1 MGMMFSHDDPL
12 SGLSVAGTFRERL
25 AIVHAE
31 LRRRCPGLDRMAV
44 ALHDRRD
51 GLLKTFAASPA
62 EESPLRN
69 YEIGLAET
77 RSLQETAASRRP
89 RVVNDLEV
97 FAGGH
102 HVHSRRILGHG
113 FASSYTLPV
122 FDNGVLIA
130 FIFCNSLHKNYFRNG
145 ILAQVEVFTHL
156 VAQLVINDQLILRT
170 LNAALRTAVGMVHV
184 RDPETGNHLER
195 MARYA
200 RLIARELVNRGKCDF
215 DDEQI
220 EQLFNFSPLHDI
232 GKLGIP
238 DGILLKPGKLVA
250 DERSIMDTHPLIGRR
265 MIDELVGNF
274 GFHRVPYIESLRALV
289 EFHHEKL
296 DGNGY
301 PHGLKGDEI
310 PLEARIV
317 AVSDVFDALT
327 TLRPY
332 KGPWPNQHALAMM
345 QLLAID
351 KLDSSCVTV
360 LIDCQE
366 EVAEIQ
372 RRFAD
377 SDLAA

>member
-1 MGMMFSHDDPL
+1 MEKMFSHDDPL
-12 SGLSVAGTFRERL
+12 SGLSAAGTFRERL

-31 LRRRCPGLDRMAV
+31 LRRRCPGVDRMAV
-44 ALHDRRD
+44 ALHDRHD

-62 EESPLRN
+62 GESPLRN
-69 YEIGLAET
+69 YEMLLADA
-77 RSLQETAASRRP
+77 RSLQDTATSRRP

-97 FAGGH
+97 FAGGAH
-102 HVHSRRILGHG
+102 EHSRRILGHG

-122 FDNGVLIA
+122 FDGGVLIA
-130 FIFCNSLHKNYFRNG
+130 FVFCNSLHKGYFRNG
-145 ILAQVEVFTHL
+145 ILAHAEVFTQL

-170 LNAALRTAVGMVHV
+170 LNAALRTTIGMVHV

-200 RLIARELVNRGKCDF
+200 RLIARELVGRGKCDF

-220 EQLFNFSPLHDI
+220 EQLFSFSPLHDI

-250 DERSIMDTHPLIGRR
+250 EERTVMDTHPLIGRR
-265 MIDELVGNF
+265 MIDELVNNF
-274 GFHRVPYIESLRALV
+274 GFQGIPYIDSLRAIV
-289 EFHHEKL
+289 EYHHEKL

-301 PHGLKGDEI
+301 PHGLRGDEI

-327 TLRPY
+327 TMRPY

-351 KLDSSCVTV
+351 KLDSNCVTV
-360 LIDCQE
+360 LIDCHN
-366 EVAEIQ
+366 EVAAIQ
-372 RRFAD
+372 HRFAD
-377 SDLAA
+377 SDQAV